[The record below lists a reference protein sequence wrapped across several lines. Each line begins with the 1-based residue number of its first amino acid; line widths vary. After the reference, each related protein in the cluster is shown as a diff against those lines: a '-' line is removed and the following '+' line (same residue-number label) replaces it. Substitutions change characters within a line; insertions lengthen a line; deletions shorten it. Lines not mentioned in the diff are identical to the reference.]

1 MNRERRGSLRLDQ
14 QAILEIIPEGASVLD
29 LGCGRGELL
38 AALVEEKSVKGQ
50 GIEIDDDAIF
60 QCVASGLN
68 VFHDDIDRGLS
79 EYGDGSFDFVI
90 LNQTFQQVKK
100 PDEVL
105 KEALRV
111 GRAVI
116 VGFPNF
122 ASLSTRIQLG
132 LMGRTPVTPSLPYE
146 WHDTPNLHF
155 LSILDFV
162 LYCKKNGMSIDRV
175 FYFTEKR
182 RVRFLPNLLAHT
194 AVFVI
199 SKEDRRP

>member
-1 MNRERRGSLRLDQ
+1 MDKKSILRLDQ
-14 QAILEIIPEGASVLD
+14 QAIVEIITPGAAVLD
-29 LGCGRGELL
+29 LGCGQGELL
-38 AALVEEKSVKGQ
+38 AALVEKKAAKGQ
-50 GIEIDDDAIF
+50 GIEIDDDAIL
-60 QCVASGLN
+60 QCVALGLN

-111 GRAVI
+111 GRKVI

-122 ASLSTRIQLG
+122 ANLSTRFQLG
-132 LMGRTPVTPSLPYE
+132 VRGRTPVTPSLPYE

-162 LYCKKNGMSIDRV
+162 VYCRRNGMRIEQGL
-175 FYFTEKR
+175 YFTSKR
-182 RVRFLPNLLAHT
+182 RVRCLPNLLAAT
-194 AVFVI
+194 AVFVV
-199 SKEDRRP
+199 SKGAAK

>member
-1 MNRERRGSLRLDQ
+1 MSDDQSLRLDQ
-14 QAILEIIPEGASVLD
+14 QAILDIITPGAAVLD

-38 AALVEEKSVKGQ
+38 AALVEKKGIRGQ
-50 GIEIDDDAIF
+50 GIEIDDDAIL

-79 EYGDGSFDFVI
+79 EYSDGSFDFVI
-90 LNQTFQQVKK
+90 LNQTFQQVRK

-105 KEALRV
+105 REALRV
-111 GRAVI
+111 GRKVI

-122 ASLSTRIQLG
+122 ASLSTRYQLG
-132 LMGRTPVTPSLPYE
+132 LRGRTPVTPSLPYE

-162 LYCKKNGMSIDRV
+162 VYCRKNHMRIEQGL
-175 FYFTEKR
+175 YFTSKR
-182 RVRFLPNLLAHT
+182 RVRCLPNLFADT
-194 AVFVI
+194 AVFVV
-199 SKEDRRP
+199 SRAEAR

>member
-1 MNRERRGSLRLDQ
+1 MNDTADLRLDQ
-14 QAILEIIPEGASVLD
+14 KVIVEIIEPGASVLD

-38 AALVEEKSVKGQ
+38 AALVEKKQVKAQ
-50 GIEIDDDAIF
+50 GIEIDDEAIL
-60 QCVASGLN
+60 QCVTHGLN

-79 EYGDGSFDFVI
+79 EYSDGSFDYVI
-90 LNQTFQQVKK
+90 LNQTFQQVRM

-111 GRAVI
+111 GRKVI

-122 ASLSTRIQLG
+122 ANLSTRYHLG
-132 LMGRTPVTPSLPYE
+132 LCGRTPVTPSLPYE

-162 LYCKKNGMSIDRV
+162 DYCKKRRMRIENA
-175 FYFTEKR
+175 FYFTTIR
-182 RVRFLPNLLAHT
+182 RVKFLPNLLADIG
-194 AVFVI
+194 VFLI
-199 SKEDRRP
+199 SNGPA

>member
-1 MNRERRGSLRLDQ
+1 MDKKNILRLDQ
-14 QAILEIIPEGASVLD
+14 QAIVEIITPGAAVLD
-29 LGCGRGELL
+29 LGCGQGELL
-38 AALVEEKSVKGQ
+38 AALVEKKAVRGQ
-50 GIEIDDDAIF
+50 GIEIDENAIL
-60 QCVASGLN
+60 QCVALGLN

-111 GRAVI
+111 GRKVI

-122 ASLSTRIQLG
+122 ANLSTRFQLG
-132 LMGRTPVTPSLPYE
+132 LRGRTPVTPSLPYE

-162 LYCKKNGMSIDRV
+162 IYCRRNGMRIEQGL
-175 FYFTEKR
+175 YFTSKR
-182 RVRFLPNLLAHT
+182 RVRCLSNLFAAT

-199 SKEDRRP
+199 SKGTAK

>member
-1 MNRERRGSLRLDQ
+1 M
-14 QAILEIIPEGASVLD
+14 EIVPEGSSVLD

-38 AALVEEKSVKGQ
+38 AALVKERAVRGQ

-60 QCVASGLN
+60 ECVANDLN

-79 EYGDGSFDFVI
+79 EYSDHSFDFVI

-122 ASLSTRIQLG
+122 ANLSTRIQLG
-132 LMGRTPVTPSLPYE
+132 LRGRTPVTPSLPYE

-162 LYCKKNGMSIDRV
+162 HYCKRHAISIDKG
-175 FYFTEKR
+175 FYFNDKR
-182 RVRFLPNLLAHT
+182 RVRFLPNLLADT
-194 AVFVI
+194 AVFLI
-199 SKEDRRP
+199 SKR